1 MDDRVTR
8 PSRGARGP
16 QAPGLAR
23 ERLVAWVGVLAD
35 EAYAEALHEWA
46 CTDEGPMPT
55 LADARADA
63 EEQARLLLEG
73 LGEWGALPPELLD
86 VQQDEV
92 TRASRRQHRRNA
104 QLRREGGHPFLDG
117 WDF

>member
-16 QAPGLAR
+16 QAPGSAR

-35 EAYAEALHEWA
+35 EAYAEALYQWA
-46 CTDEGPMPT
+46 RTDEGQMPT
-55 LADARADA
+55 RADAWADA

-73 LGEWGALPPELLD
+73 LGEWGALSPDLLD
-86 VQQDEV
+86 AQQDEV
-92 TRASRRQHRRNA
+92 TRASRRHHRRNA
-104 QLRREGGHPFLDG
+104 QPRREGGHPFLDG
-117 WDF
+117 WDY

>member
-8 PSRGARGP
+8 PVRGQRGP
-16 QAPGLAR
+16 QAAGSAR
-23 ERLVAWVGVLAD
+23 ERLAAWLGVLAD
-35 EAYAEALHEWA
+35 EAYAEELYQWA
-46 CTDEGPMPT
+46 RADEGPMPT
-55 LADARADA
+55 RADARADA
-63 EEQARLLLEG
+63 EQQARLLLEG